1 VVDDVKDDG
10 SIEIELE
17 EDESDSEQEALLA
30 KESEEKP
37 SDEDSKNKELD
48 VQSENVKK
56 RIDKLTYKIREAERR
71 EQAALEFA
79 RGLKNE
85 LDNSRQ
91 RSAILDKSLVQE
103 FDTRLKTQD
112 KHIRDR
118 LRSAIDSSDIDAQIE
133 AQAELAALAVENEK
147 LRQSKVQRET
157 RPVEDEDYSYVP
169 PSQAAPS
176 RPDPKAEEWGNRN
189 KWFGENRAM
198 TNTAMEIHG
207 DLITEGYDPANDDY
221 FSELDTRIRMEFPH
235 KFQSTERAAEKPS
248 SAVASARPSTRSGNT
263 KSVKLT
269 PSQIKIAKSLGV
281 SLDVYAKYA
290 SKSMQG

>member
-1 VVDDVKDDG
+1 MVDDVQDDG

-17 EDESDSEQEALLA
+17 EEEGSSEQESSPV
-30 KESEEKP
+30 KETAEKSSEE
-37 SDEDSKNKELD
+37 DSRNKDLD

-79 RGLKNE
+79 RGLKHE

-103 FDTRLKTQD
+103 FDTRLKTQE
-112 KHIRDR
+112 KHVRDR
-118 LRSAIDSSDIDAQIE
+118 LRSAIDNSDIDAQIE
-133 AQAELAALAVENEK
+133 AQAELATLAVENEK
-147 LRQSKVQRET
+147 LRQSKVQREA

-169 PSQAAPS
+169 SPSEAPR
-176 RPDPKAEEWGNRN
+176 RPDPKAEAWGDRN

-221 FSELDTRIRMEFPH
+221 FTELDSRIRMEFPH
-235 KFQSTERAAEKPS
+235 KFQSAEREVEKPQ
-248 SAVASARPSTRSGNT
+248 SAVGSARPSARSSGT
-263 KSVKLT
+263 KSIKLT

-290 SKSMQG
+290 SRSMQG